1 MPVRTARYWKGFGFW
16 ESHFQLLI
24 ITLQILKEFMVTV
37 GMQLFYLLL
46 QGAFPPPCGPESL
59 FSLLDE
65 RSLLKYAKGTG
76 LPEHGSPFR
85 YFVLDNSI
93 IIGLL
98 EQPLGNYEGDFWCL
112 FYFFFD
118 KKLSI
123 SFKFSPRNCGWQKS
137 IL

>member
-1 MPVRTARYWKGFGFW
+1 MDVKPQMNMNF
-16 ESHFQLLI
+16 
-24 ITLQILKEFMVTV
+24 
-37 GMQLFYLLL
+37 

-65 RSLLKYAKGTG
+65 KSLLKYARGTG

-98 EQPLGNYEGDFWCL
+98 EQPLGNYEGNNKQISKLLSACSS
-112 FYFFFD
+112 YSYYCCFD
-118 KKLSI
+118 E
-123 SFKFSPRNCGWQKS
+123 N
-137 IL
+137 

>member
-1 MPVRTARYWKGFGFW
+1 MHVF
-16 ESHFQLLI
+16 S
-24 ITLQILKEFMVTV
+24 
-37 GMQLFYLLL
+37 LL

-65 RSLLKYAKGTG
+65 KSLLKYAKGTG

-98 EQPLGNYEGDFWCL
+98 EQPLGNYEGMLDDL
-112 FYFFFD
+112 F
-118 KKLSI
+118 
-123 SFKFSPRNCGWQKS
+123 FSHFQ
-137 IL
+137 L

>member
-1 MPVRTARYWKGFGFW
+1 MEY
-16 ESHFQLLI
+16 
-24 ITLQILKEFMVTV
+24 MV
-37 GMQLFYLLL
+37 FF

-98 EQPLGNYEGDFWCL
+98 EQPLGNYEGIS
-112 FYFFFD
+112 YFFIYKMEFIPS
-118 KKLSI
+118 KTIPKT
-123 SFKFSPRNCGWQKS
+123 KS